1 MPESIPKGKEILDKS
16 LQSVHDFLNV
26 LSIISAQK
34 ALHLNGKIRD
44 EETIDNPKNTRQAVE
59 PCSAEVS
66 GLGSLSKSAF

>member
-26 LSIISAQK
+26 LTVISAQK
-34 ALHLNGKIRD
+34 ALHVNGKIRG
-44 EETIDNPKNTRQAVE
+44 EETIDNPQNARQAVE
-59 PCSAEVS
+59 PRSAEVS